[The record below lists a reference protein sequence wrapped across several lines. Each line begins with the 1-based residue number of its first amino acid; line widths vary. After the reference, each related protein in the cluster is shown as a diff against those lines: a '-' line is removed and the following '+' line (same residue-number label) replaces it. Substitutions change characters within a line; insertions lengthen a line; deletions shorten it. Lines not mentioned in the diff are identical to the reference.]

1 MSKRAFVDVMN
12 SNKLM
17 LAGLRNH
24 ADKLVR
30 RSIDAGWIDGY
41 ADKQDTV
48 HTADNEQERLKAEKK
63 VKTDEVNAG
72 LQDLNALH
80 SEAKKVVK
88 MEIDPST
95 WKEFGITDK
104 R

>member
-1 MSKRAFVDVMN
+1 MSKRSFADVMN
-12 SNKLM
+12 DNKLM

-24 ADKLVR
+24 ADQLAR
-30 RSIDAGWIDGY
+30 RGIDTAWIDGY
-41 ADKQDTV
+41 DGKQTTV
-48 HTADNEQERLKAEKK
+48 QTVDNEQERLKAESEA
-63 VKTDEVNAG
+63 KTKELKANLKELGAMY
-72 LQDLNALH
+72 

-88 MEIDPST
+88 MEIDPSQ